1 MTENKAE
8 IINVH
13 NSDFNVEKYLQLM
26 LSFAYFYPILSG
38 PRWSHLAVTTVVL
51 NSSWVSWHQFSYKGF
66 CNLISHEL
74 SVQFESGSRKVEFQK
89 IKSEDQNYFSE

>member
-38 PRWSHLAVTTVVL
+38 PTTTVVL
-51 NSSWVSWHQFSYKGF
+51 NSS
-66 CNLISHEL
+66 
-74 SVQFESGSRKVEFQK
+74 
-89 IKSEDQNYFSE
+89 